1 MRKKLIELLRND
13 MNVLKAAGTSATA
26 TLRLADNLIENGV
39 TIQKWIPVTERL
51 PELFDKDQDWSK
63 TVLFITTQ
71 GYIFSG
77 YRHIAIPQKSFYDDD
92 WTPPYWLNESEELEF
107 EDDEVTHWMPLPE
120 PPKGE

>member
-1 MRKKLIELLRND
+1 MDTREKLIELLKSN

-51 PELFDKDQDWSK
+51 PKEFAS
-63 TVLFITTQ
+63 VLVCIPSENPLPMVKEAYLANGCWATKMA
-71 GYIFSG
+71 IF
-77 YRHIAIPQKSFYDDD
+77 P
-92 WTPPYWLNESEELEF
+92 F
-107 EDDEVTHWMPLPE
+107 EDITHWMEMPE